1 MRNLEAVSPAKAGA
15 GKDANKMTRL
25 MIVLATA
32 TAAGAGI
39 VALPAPAA
47 AQQSSVAEIIV
58 YGSDA
63 CPRSTDD
70 QVVVCAR
77 RPEAERYRI
86 PEKLRSNGT
95 RQQTEAWANKARV
108 LETVGDTG
116 TNSCSPVGPG
126 GFTGCLTQV
135 IKQAHEQRRQ
145 QAEDNQ
151 PPEQ

>member
-1 MRNLEAVSPAKAGA
+1 
-15 GKDANKMTRL
+15 MTRL
-25 MIVLATA
+25 MITL
-32 TAAGAGI
+32 AAGTAMAAGLTAI
-39 VALPAPAA
+39 PAPAE
-47 AQQSSVAEIIV
+47 AQSGNVAEIVV
-58 YGSDA
+58 YGNDP

-86 PEKLRSNGT
+86 PEKLRPSGT
-95 RQQTEAWANKARV
+95 RQQTEAWGNKARA
-108 LETVGDTG
+108 LETVGSTG

-135 IKQAHEQRRQ
+135 IKQARQESREQSQ
-145 QAEDNQ
+145 QDI